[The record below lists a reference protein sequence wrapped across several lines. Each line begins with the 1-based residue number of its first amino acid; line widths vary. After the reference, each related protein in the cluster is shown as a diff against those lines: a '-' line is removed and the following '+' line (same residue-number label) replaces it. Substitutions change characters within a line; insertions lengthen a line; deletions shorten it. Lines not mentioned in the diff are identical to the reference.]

1 MRELGHELISLEEAR
16 ETMLSL
22 IGTIDTETC
31 ATPEAFGRVLR
42 QEVEARDL
50 IPPFDNSA
58 MDGYAV
64 HAADLAA
71 ASGENPVTLPVAFR
85 LQAGEVAEEPLAAGS
100 AVRIMTGAPLP
111 PGAEAVVPHELTEF
125 TDTEVTFSDPIEAGR
140 NVRPA
145 GGDMRPGDVPL
156 GPGAVLGP
164 SQLGIAA
171 TLGYAELEVSRRPR
185 VAILSP
191 GDELVDIGEQPG
203 PGKIRNS
210 NACSLRAAVIESG
223 CEPIDLGIIPDN
235 KPAIREAISEAIE
248 RGADAFVSTGGA
260 SAGDFDFIK
269 DVISEDAEAAHVF
282 KVAMKPGKP
291 QVFGLFDGRPFFG
304 LPGNPAAAIVSFEVF
319 ARPGLRKLQ
328 GCSRILPELFEVR
341 FPFEQRYKPGRVFLL
356 RTRVEPAAD
365 GGYEV
370 VRPGEQDSSFLA
382 SLARANAIVVLP
394 PEGGPVPEG
403 ATRPAF
409 WMGGAGR

>member
-1 MRELGHELISLEEAR
+1 MRELGHDLISLEEAR

-22 IGTIDTETC
+22 IGVIDTEPC
-31 ATPEAFGRVLR
+31 ATTEAFARVLR
-42 QEVEARDL
+42 QAVEARDL

-64 HAADLAA
+64 RAGDLVAA
-71 ASGENPVTLPVAFR
+71 AEENPVTLPVAFR
-85 LQAGEVAEEPLAAGS
+85 LQAGDAATEALEPGS
-100 AVRIMTGAPLP
+100 AARIMTGTPLP
-111 PGAEAVVPHELTEF
+111 PGAEAVVPHELTSF
-125 TDTEVTFSDPIEAGR
+125 TDTEVTFSAPIEAGR
-140 NVRPA
+140 NVRLA
-145 GGDMRPGDVPL
+145 GGDMKPGDVPL

-171 TLGYAELEVSRRPR
+171 TLGYVGLEVSRRPR
-185 VAILSP
+185 VAIISP
-191 GDELVDIGEQPG
+191 GDELVDIGDEPG

-210 NACSLRAAVIESG
+210 NACSLRAAVLDSG
-223 CEPIDLGIIPDN
+223 CEPLDMGIIPDN
-235 KPAIREAISEAIE
+235 KPAISAAISAAIG

-269 DVISEDAEAAHVF
+269 EVISEEAEAAHVF

-319 ARPGLRKLQ
+319 VRPGLRKLQ
-328 GCSRILPELFEVR
+328 GCARILPEIFEVR
-341 FPFEQRYKPGRVFLL
+341 FPFEQHYKPGRVFLL
-356 RTRVEPAAD
+356 RTRIEPSAG

-382 SLARANAIVVLP
+382 SLARANAIVILP
-394 PEGGPVPEG
+394 SEGGPVPEG
-403 ATRPAF
+403 ETRPAF
-409 WMGGAGR
+409 WIGGTDR